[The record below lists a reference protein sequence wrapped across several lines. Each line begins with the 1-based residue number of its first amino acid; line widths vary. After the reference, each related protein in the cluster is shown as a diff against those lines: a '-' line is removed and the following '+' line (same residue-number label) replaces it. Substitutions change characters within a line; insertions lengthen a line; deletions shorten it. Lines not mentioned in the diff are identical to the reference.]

1 MLHQRKWLKK
11 ICKVI
16 KLDFSSTE
24 NEEIN
29 VSSENNI
36 LRDVYIKT
44 KRFKFDLLFT
54 LGIALSDLGEKKK
67 KTVWNYSTLH
77 KRWQITTYRFLS
89 KSLSMTQK
97 LLERVL
103 CVAILT
109 SPTTLY
115 KCQSDHSASGA
126 FTKQLSLKVTGE
138 DLSSKNVSSLDSSS
152 WCQHGW

>member
-1 MLHQRKWLKK
+1 MCIKHII

-54 LGIALSDLGEKKK
+54 LGIALSDLGGKK
-67 KTVWNYSTLH
+67 KTV
-77 KRWQITTYRFLS
+77 
-89 KSLSMTQK
+89 
-97 LLERVL
+97 
-103 CVAILT
+103 
-109 SPTTLY
+109 
-115 KCQSDHSASGA
+115 
-126 FTKQLSLKVTGE
+126 
-138 DLSSKNVSSLDSSS
+138 
-152 WCQHGW
+152 